1 MAARSNGTKKRMA
14 DTPFKD
20 HFSKQA
26 AAYQTYRP
34 HYPEALFRH
43 IASHVSRHEMAWDCA
58 TGNGQ
63 AAHGM
68 VPFFDKIIA
77 TDASE
82 KQIEQAAPHR
92 QIEYLIAPAEDVPLQ
107 RQSMDLVLVAQ
118 ALHWFDWPKFYDEV
132 RRVVRPGGLIAA
144 WCYGIAH
151 ITPAVDTV
159 MNYFYR
165 EIVGT
170 YWPAERAH
178 IEANFNTIPFPF
190 QRIPTPDFAMTAEW
204 KMIHL
209 AGYFSTWS
217 ATQRYKE
224 AHAADPVDEIRA
236 DLQAAWGDAEQPHT
250 VTWPIHLLLGR
261 I

>member
-82 KQIEQAAPHR
+82 KQIEQAAPHP

-132 RRVVRPGGLIAA
+132 RRVVRPGGLVVLVDRRAELA
-144 WCYGIAH
+144 VVVANGLVV
-151 ITPAVDTV
+151 AVDRLPLV
-159 MNYFYR
+159 AL
-165 EIVGT
+165 EL
-170 YWPAERAH
+170 P
-178 IEANFNTIPFPF
+178 
-190 QRIPTPDFAMTAEW
+190 QFAA
-204 KMIHL
+204 KL
-209 AGYFSTWS
+209 
-217 ATQRYKE
+217 
-224 AHAADPVDEIRA
+224 
-236 DLQAAWGDAEQPHT
+236 
-250 VTWPIHLLLGR
+250 
-261 I
+261 